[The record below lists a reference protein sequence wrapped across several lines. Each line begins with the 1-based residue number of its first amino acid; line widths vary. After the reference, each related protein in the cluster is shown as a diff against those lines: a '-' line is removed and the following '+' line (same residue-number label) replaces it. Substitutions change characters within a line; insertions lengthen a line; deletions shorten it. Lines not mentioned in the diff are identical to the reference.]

1 MDTFLNSTKK
11 QQQRQMLNKLIIS
24 SHDLII
30 EKVYD

>member
-11 QQQRQMLNKLIIS
+11 KQQRQMLNKLIIS